1 MQKDKF
7 WEDLKSGL
15 FASMVRETSKGQ
27 ILSNSKEVYHVLKP
41 LVAGHDD
48 VEAVY
53 GIFLTAKNQ
62 LLGIEKLFSGSLTG
76 ASVYPRE
83 VVKRV
88 IELKASAVVLV
99 HNHPSGCTEPSCED
113 KAITFRLT
121 MALAAIDVVLHDH
134 IIIGTGLYSMADA
147 GVMAT
152 INSRVKKLL
161 MIVQ

>member
-27 ILSNSKEVYHVLKP
+27 TLSNSKEVYHVLKP

-83 VVKRV
+83 VVK
-88 IELKASAVVLV
+88 A
-99 HNHPSGCTEPSCED
+99 C
-113 KAITFRLT
+113 
-121 MALAAIDVVLHDH
+121 
-134 IIIGTGLYSMADA
+134 Y
-147 GVMAT
+147 
-152 INSRVKKLL
+152 RVKGKRCCSGSQPSFR
-161 MIVQ
+161 MP

>member
-27 ILSNSKEVYHVLKP
+27 TLSNSKEVYHVLKP

-83 VVKRV
+83 IVKRV
-88 IELKASAVVLV
+88 IELKASAVVLA
-99 HNHPSGCTEPSCED
+99 HNHPSGCTEPSIED
-113 KAITFRLT
+113 KAITFRLS

-152 INSRVKKLL
+152 INSQVKKLL

>member
-27 ILSNSKEVYHVLKP
+27 TLSNSKEVYHVLKP

-62 LLGIEKLFSGSLTG
+62 LLGIEKLFSGCLTG

-83 VVKRV
+83 IVKRV
-88 IELKASAVVLV
+88 IELKASAVVLA
-99 HNHPSGCTEPSCED
+99 HNHPSGCTEPSIED
-113 KAITFRLT
+113 KAITFRLS

-152 INSRVKKLL
+152 INSQVKKLL